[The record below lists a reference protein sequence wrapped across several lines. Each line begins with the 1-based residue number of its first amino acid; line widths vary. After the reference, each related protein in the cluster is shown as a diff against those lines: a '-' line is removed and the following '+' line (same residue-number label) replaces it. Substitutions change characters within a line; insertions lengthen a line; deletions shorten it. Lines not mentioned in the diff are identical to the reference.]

1 MSDAAQT
8 YYEILGISQDATPDE
23 VASARRSMLKA
34 VHPDLATD
42 EVDRLEREQLSRTV
56 NDICD
61 TLLDP
66 LARYDYDRGLARARR
81 HPGGAPVPE
90 RPPDDGTELADDAP
104 WDIDLAEDADEP
116 DDGHPLVERFP
127 GLARFEA
134 WLTWQVAGLAFVMF
148 CLAVYL
154 YDTVGGQVLDAI
166 GLHFGRFGSLGV
178 VILMTVVLVAAALGV
193 VRLLRGVRGRA
204 RSG

>member
-1 MSDAAQT
+1 MPDAAQT
-8 YYEILGISQDATPDE
+8 YYEILAISEDASPDE

-42 EVDRLEREQLSRTV
+42 EADRLEREQLSRTV

-66 LARYDYDRGLARARR
+66 LARYDYDRGLAQARR
-81 HPGGAPVPE
+81 FPGGVPAPE
-90 RPPDDGTELADDAP
+90 RAPGDGSEMTDDVP
-104 WDIDLAEDADEP
+104 WDVGIADEEEDG

-127 GLARFEA
+127 ALTRLEP
-134 WLTWQVAGLAFVMF
+134 WLTWPVAGLAFAMF

-178 VILMTVVLVAAALGV
+178 VILLTVVLVAATLGL
-193 VRLLRGVRGRA
+193 VRLLRGVRA
-204 RSG
+204 RFRPG

>member
-1 MSDAAQT
+1 MPDAAQT

-23 VASARRSMLKA
+23 VASARRIMLKA

-42 EVDRLEREQLSRTV
+42 EADRVEREQLSRTV

-66 LARYDYDRGLARARR
+66 LARYDYDRSLARAPRS
-81 HPGGAPVPE
+81 PGGVPT
-90 RPPDDGTELADDAP
+90 PDGAAADASELDEDAP
-104 WDIDLAEDADEP
+104 GDIHIADE
-116 DDGHPLVERFP
+116 DGDGDRGHPLVERFP
-127 GLARFEA
+127 GLARIEA
-134 WLTWQVAGLAFVMF
+134 WLTWPVAGLAFVMF

-178 VILMTVVLVAAALGV
+178 VILMTVVLVAAVLGL
-193 VRLLRGVRGRA
+193 VRLLREVRSRA
-204 RSG
+204 RPG